1 MKKTI
6 TFLFALIAFS
16 AAFSQYDTTAPYL
29 KTKRLPD
36 FNLLS
41 LDSVAFNKDILKED
55 RHTIMMLFNPG
66 CEHCQQQVALIL
78 TVPELIQHTNIILSS
93 TETLQKL
100 KDFSDKYHLEKYPMI
115 HIGKDHKYFLGGFY
129 QPKTIPVLAFYNA
142 QQQLLYFNQG
152 NLKKDKLLNA
162 LKSKPVQ

>member
-6 TFLFALIAFS
+6 AFLFALTAFS

-29 KTKRLPD
+29 KTKRLPN

-55 RHTIMMLFNPG
+55 QNTIVMLFNPG
-66 CEHCQQQVALIL
+66 CEHCQHQVELIL
-78 TVPELIQHTNIILSS
+78 TMPELTGNTNIILSS
-93 TETLQKL
+93 TETLPKL
-100 KDFSDKYHLEKYPMI
+100 KAFSDKYHLDKYPMI

-142 QQQLLYFNQG
+142 QNQLLYFNQG
-152 NLKKDKLLNA
+152 NLKKDQLLNA
-162 LKSKPVQ
+162 FQSKPLR